1 MPGYVNYFYKDEVL
15 PTHTKPGFKQFNILT
30 TESVIAKN
38 AMIFMHKVKKF
49 TCSIPS
55 SVSETIA
62 SDAPAIDSDHE
73 TCHEWLAKYGTST
86 YAKSIFYK

>member
-1 MPGYVNYFYKDEVL
+1 MPGYVKYFFKDGS
-15 PTHTKPGFKQFNILT
+15 PPAHTKPAFTNFNILT
-30 TESVIAKN
+30 VQSVVAKN

-73 TCHEWLAKYGTST
+73 TCH
-86 YAKSIFYK
+86 